1 MLGLSLP
8 NCERKSRNITILSH
22 GDAFQT
28 NLEVDIFAENILKK
42 LRNLFLALYDEQ
54 YSPFCTED
62 AMYNVLLIE
71 ADELDR
77 QYRLLFDNK
86 YLFLKQLDAIGNK

>member
-1 MLGLSLP
+1 
-8 NCERKSRNITILSH
+8 
-22 GDAFQT
+22 
-28 NLEVDIFAENILKK
+28 
-42 LRNLFLALYDEQ
+42 
-54 YSPFCTED
+54 
-62 AMYNVLLIE
+62 MYNVLLIE